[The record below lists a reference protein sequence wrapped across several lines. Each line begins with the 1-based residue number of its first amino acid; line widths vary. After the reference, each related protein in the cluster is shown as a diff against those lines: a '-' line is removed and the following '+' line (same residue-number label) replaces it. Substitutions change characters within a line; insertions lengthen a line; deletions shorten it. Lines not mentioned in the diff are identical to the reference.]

1 MEQKRQTY
9 QNIKDKL
16 SAVGLKITQQ
26 RIVIYNALMQ
36 IPHHPSA
43 EKIFEKVQF
52 DNPSISLATVYK
64 TLDTFVVA
72 GLANKVPTN
81 GGNMRYD
88 ANLDYHNH
96 IYCTNTK
103 EIIDYHNEELNELL
117 ENFFKKKQVRNMQ
130 IKDIRLQINAEKIDP
145 DEDVEII

>member
-1 MEQKRQTY
+1 MEGQRQKY
-9 QNIKDKL
+9 QDIKDKL
-16 SAVGLKITQQ
+16 SAAGLKITQQ
-26 RIVIYNALMQ
+26 RIVIYDALMQ
-36 IPHHPSA
+36 IPNHPSA

-52 DNPSISLATVYK
+52 NNPSISLATVYK
-64 TLDTFVVA
+64 TLDTLVGA
-72 GLANKVPTN
+72 GLVSKVPTD

-103 EIIDYHNEELNELL
+103 EIIDYHNDELNALL

-145 DEDVEII
+145 DRDVEII